1 MTLQAT
7 KRATR
12 FLGASL
18 LAMALTAGLAASAAL
33 AVESQSVT
41 FEGAAFVNKGLVG
54 VGRVPA
60 DAKDKLGDTLGGIG
74 SGMVADVSSWKRDG
88 DKYTGV
94 FYMLPDR
101 GWNTEGSV
109 DYPGRLQK
117 FSVELTPYG
126 GTDVAPQTQLK
137 LTYDDS
143 IVMHEAGG
151 TQHTG
156 LDPTEVRKA
165 ANGFPDLPAANGKI
179 SLDDA
184 GVVRLADGNF

>member
-1 MTLQAT
+1 MQAT
-7 KRATR
+7 RRATQ
-12 FLGASL
+12 FIGASL
-18 LAMALTAGLAASAAL
+18 LAIATAFAASSAL
-33 AVESQSVT
+33 AVEAQSVT

-74 SGMVADVSSWKRDG
+74 SGMVADLSSWKRDG

-117 FSVELTPYG
+117 FSIEFSPYAG
-126 GTDVAPQTQLK
+126 AEAAPQTQLK
-137 LTYDDS
+137 MTYDDS
-143 IVMHEAGG
+143 IIMHEADGKQ
-151 TQHTG
+151 TTG
-156 LDPTEVRKA
+156 LDPTEVR
-165 ANGFPDLPAANGKI
+165 
-179 SLDDA
+179 
-184 GVVRLADGNF
+184 